1 MQLEAEAS
9 VSKEL
14 AASSPASPLLSGSGG
29 SALDDKFKALE
40 GGSSVDDELLAM
52 KRALPGA
59 PGVCVAEFAQLIGQ
73 LPCSVVGRF
82 VGLGRVLRRT
92 GRQISCATRPGRLG

>member
-1 MQLEAEAS
+1 LFVQLEAEAS

-59 PGVCVAEFAQLIGQ
+59 PGVDDELAKMRELM
-73 LPCSVVGRF
+73 
-82 VGLGRVLRRT
+82 
-92 GRQISCATRPGRLG
+92 ATDDAKKEQ

>member
-52 KRALPGA
+52 KRALP
-59 PGVCVAEFAQLIGQ
+59 VKIGWSFSKHT
-73 LPCSVVGRF
+73 LANATNKDNV
-82 VGLGRVLRRT
+82 T
-92 GRQISCATRPGRLG
+92 GDAV